1 MWRAFGAQSTAV
13 AALSLL
19 LAANLRARRH
29 PPTPQFNST
38 SLNRHMTK
46 TYNFGNGMQFGGGNF
61 VEVRLPLHTGCL
73 AVPETAP
80 VCAQRHA

>member
-1 MWRAFGAQSTAV
+1 
-13 AALSLL
+13 
-19 LAANLRARRH
+19 
-29 PPTPQFNST
+29 
-38 SLNRHMTK
+38 MTK